1 MDLSLAKSLASHAT
15 ITGFNVYR
23 DSDLWFFHVLT
34 SSSLPDDD
42 GFPFVTARG
51 DLKRYKSL
59 DSLMHDIIAIIESDP
74 ARLSIPV
81 MVRI

>member
-23 DSDLWFFHVLT
+23 DNDEWFFHVLT
-34 SSSLPDDD
+34 TTSRPDD
-42 GFPFVTARG
+42 GFPFSTARG
-51 DLKRYKSL
+51 VLKRYKSL
-59 DSLMHDIIAIIESDP
+59 DSLMNDITVIIESDL

-81 MVRI
+81 MVHI

>member
-15 ITGFNVYR
+15 ISGFNVYR
-23 DSDLWFFHVLT
+23 DNDEWFFHVLT
-34 SSSLPDDD
+34 TTSNPDDD
-42 GFPFVTARG
+42 GFPFSTARG
-51 DLKRYKSL
+51 VLKRYKSL
-59 DSLMHDIIAIIESDP
+59 DSLMNDIIAIIESDP